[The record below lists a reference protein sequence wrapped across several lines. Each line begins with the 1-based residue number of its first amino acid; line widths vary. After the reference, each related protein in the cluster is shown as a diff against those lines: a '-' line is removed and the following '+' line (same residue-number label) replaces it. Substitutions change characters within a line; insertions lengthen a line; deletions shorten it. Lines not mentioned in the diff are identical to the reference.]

1 MRSVFLAVLAAFVL
15 IACGGGGAAS
25 SDTTTSVIDGKLKSG
40 LIVASDADAAA
51 TGTTA
56 STDGTGLVLS
66 NPTGELRNLKSGQVV
81 VLPAND
87 SQGLPMGYTG
97 VAPGPFTAHADLRQT
112 ARLTEADGTGRRCH
126 G

>member
-87 SQGLPMGYTG
+87 RSMS
-97 VAPGPFTAHADLRQT
+97 R
-112 ARLTEADGTGRRCH
+112 
-126 G
+126 